1 MFLFLFTHTYIYIY
15 TTYIAK
21 ARSPVAP
28 MKACMKAMKA
38 KVAKRP
44 AAKTRKTTSAP
55 AKTRKTTS
63 ATSKMGDKTAASLR
77 YKPGKRDIF
86 WYGLSKI
93 YTVWNNGSGRY
104 RVYQKPGDKVEAG
117 IGGFST
123 DERSREAWA
132 KVANLLVKLNG
143 KPRA

>member
-1 MFLFLFTHTYIYIY
+1 
-15 TTYIAK
+15 
-21 ARSPVAP
+21 
-28 MKACMKAMKA
+28 MKASMKAMKA

-44 AAKTRKTTSAP
+44 AGKPMGAP

-77 YKPGKRDIF
+77 YQPGKREVF
-86 WYGLSKI
+86 WYGLSKV

-117 IGGFST
+117 CGGFSKE
-123 DERSREAWA
+123 ERSREAWD
-132 KVANLLVKLNG
+132 KVVKLLVRLNG